1 MNPLFDTHCN
11 IFQVECKKA
20 QPKEVVQA
28 ANTAA
33 LLGKRVI
40 LSNLGILPGLAL
52 PSLGPTAATAPTAPV
67 AASLPQQQQQPQL
80 AASHSLQAA
89 LQQQLAASAALG
101 E

>member
-1 MNPLFDTHCN
+1 MYKPALRIHR
-11 IFQVECKKA
+11 EKA

-40 LSNLGILPGLAL
+40 LSNLGILPGLPNTG
-52 PSLGPTAATAPTAPV
+52 PSGASPV
-67 AASLPQQQQQPQL
+67 AQAQPQPL
-80 AASHSLQAA
+80 PGPALQAA

-101 E
+101 SAVCSAENPLS